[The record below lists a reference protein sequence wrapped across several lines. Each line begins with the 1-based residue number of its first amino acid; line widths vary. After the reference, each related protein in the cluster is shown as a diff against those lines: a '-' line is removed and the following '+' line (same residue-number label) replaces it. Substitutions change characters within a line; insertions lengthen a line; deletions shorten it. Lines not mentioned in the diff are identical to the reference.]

1 MSLSLYLFYTALT
14 NKESYKIPN
23 NNFETSRIVYK
34 NIVLENDDHDDADE
48 GDDDD
53 DYDDIDGGDGD
64 DDDGAD
70 GGGLSG
76 KMKSAVM
83 QSGATWCTAPYA
95 PPVTTWWP

>member
-23 NNFETSRIVYK
+23 NNFETSRIVEE
-34 NIVLENDDHDDADE
+34 NIISENDE
-48 GDDDD
+48 
-53 DYDDIDGGDGD
+53 DGD
-64 DDDGAD
+64 DDDD